1 MYMLKRSQLHGYQEA
16 TVAHVVSKP
25 RAGAFLGMGLGKTVS
40 TLTAFDILQNETLE
54 VRSALVIAPKR
65 VAQTVWD
72 QETQEWE
79 HLRHIKCSKVL
90 GSARQRVAALNAPAD
105 IYLINRENIPWLCG
119 YYGGML
125 PFDMIIIDESSS
137 FKNHQSLRFK
147 ALKRAIKPDSR
158 VVLLT
163 GTPSPRSLMDLWAQL
178 FLLDGGER
186 LEKFIGKFR
195 KLYFTPGQ
203 THGHVVYN
211 YNPQS
216 HAEKAIGDKIK
227 DICISMK
234 TRDYL
239 DLPPTI
245 TNEVL
250 VPLPPA
256 VMREYREFEKEK
268 VLEIFSE
275 QGGAEIAAIN
285 AAALLGKL
293 IQFANGA
300 VYDDEKNWHK
310 VHDLKLDA
318 LEEIVEGSGGEPLLV
333 AWTFRSDRD
342 RILQRFKHLNP
353 QELDDSGDVQRAWNR
368 GKVRMLI
375 MHPASGGHGLNLQ
388 RGGHNVVW
396 FGQTYSLEL
405 FQQFNARLDRQGQ
418 TMPVTIHRIIA
429 AGTADEK
436 IIKSLGSKDAAQEV
450 LLAAVKDS
458 VDRYRKF
465 FVKK

>member
-1 MYMLKRSQLHGYQEA
+1 MLRREQMHGYQRA
-16 TVAHVVSKP
+16 TVAHLVEQP

-54 VRSALVIAPKR
+54 IRSALVISPKR

-79 HLRHIKCSKVL
+79 HLKHLTCSRVL
-90 GSARQRVAALNAPAD
+90 GSQKKRINALHSPAD
-105 IYLINRENIPWLCG
+105 LYLINRENVPWLCG
-119 YYGGML
+119 YYGGTL

-147 ALKRAIKPDSR
+147 ALKAAIKPSAR

-178 FLLDGGER
+178 FLLDQGER

-195 KLYFTPGQ
+195 KLYFTPGR

-211 YNPQS
+211 YDPQK
-216 HAEKAIGDKIK
+216 HAEKVIGDKIK

-239 DLPPTI
+239 DLPAVTE
-245 TNEVL
+245 NEVL
-250 VPLPPA
+250 IPMPDK
-256 VMREYREFEKEK
+256 VMREYSEFEKEK
-268 VLEIFSE
+268 VLEIFSGVE
-275 QGGAEIAAIN
+275 DVEIAAIN
-285 AAALLGKL
+285 AAALLNKL

-300 VYDDEKNWHK
+300 VYDENKDWHK

-318 LEEIVEGSGGEPLLV
+318 LEEIVEGTGGEPLLV
-333 AWTFRSDRD
+333 AWSFRSDRD
-342 RILQRFKHLNP
+342 RIMERFKHLDP
-353 QELDDSGDVQRAWNR
+353 QELDDSGEVQKAWNR
-368 GKVRMLI
+368 GEVKMLI
-375 MHPASGGHGLNLQ
+375 AHPASAGHGLNLQ
-388 RGGHNVVW
+388 KGGHNVVW
-396 FGQTYSLEL
+396 FGPTWSLEL
-405 FQQFNARLDRQGQ
+405 YQQFNARLDRKGQ
-418 TMPVTIHRIIA
+418 KLPVTIHRIIA
-429 AGTADEK
+429 KGTADEK
-436 IIKSLGSKDAAQEV
+436 IIKSLGSKDRAQEV

-458 VDRYRKF
+458 VDKYRKF